1 MRVDVALCQYVPVLG
16 RPEENARTVMDSIE
30 NLDADVLLFPEMF
43 LTGYGSPCSDMRE
56 TVEACIDG
64 ISEACRRSDKAVAIG
79 SPRYDDD
86 TMYNSLAFLSPD
98 GDRWYDKAHLAR
110 FGVYA
115 ETGFEAGS
123 SPAIGYYH
131 GMGFGM
137 CICYDVFFPE
147 ILHGCSLNG
156 TSLNIC
162 AAASAT
168 QSKPFLDRILPA
180 RALEDVTYTAF
191 INNVGDMDGLTM
203 HGCSRGLD
211 PFGETLASCGT
222 SEGAVTFTVDDDV
235 LEKARETRRH
245 LSDFRSDVDWRIQ
258 RF

>member
-1 MRVDVALCQYVPVLG
+1 MVPGDSLDVIRTSKAVLG
-16 RPEENARTVMDSIE
+16 IQV
-30 NLDADVLLFPEMF
+30 
-43 LTGYGSPCSDMRE
+43 CW
-56 TVEACIDG
+56 EA
-64 ISEACRRSDKAVAIG
+64 
-79 SPRYDDD
+79 
-86 TMYNSLAFLSPD
+86 
-98 GDRWYDKAHLAR
+98 H
-110 FGVYA
+110 
-115 ETGFEAGS
+115 
-123 SPAIGYYH
+123 
-131 GMGFGM
+131 
-137 CICYDVFFPE
+137 FPE
-147 ILHGCSLNG
+147 ISCTYALKGADIL
-156 TSLNIC
+156 LMPF
-162 AAASAT
+162 ASGLGGERRR
-168 QSKPFLDRILPA
+168 SSWDRILPA

>member
-1 MRVDVALCQYVPVLG
+1 
-16 RPEENARTVMDSIE
+16 
-30 NLDADVLLFPEMF
+30 
-43 LTGYGSPCSDMRE
+43 
-56 TVEACIDG
+56 
-64 ISEACRRSDKAVAIG
+64 
-79 SPRYDDD
+79 
-86 TMYNSLAFLSPD
+86 
-98 GDRWYDKAHLAR
+98 
-110 FGVYA
+110 
-115 ETGFEAGS
+115 
-123 SPAIGYYH
+123 
-131 GMGFGM
+131 M

-191 INNVGDMDGLTM
+191 INNVGGMDGLTM

-245 LSDFRSDVDWRIQ
+245 LSDFRSDVDWGIQ

>member
-1 MRVDVALCQYVPVLG
+1 MRVDVALCQYVPVPG
-16 RPEENARTVMDSIE
+16 RPEENARTVIDSIE

-43 LTGYGSPCSDMRE
+43 LTGYGSPCSDMCE
-56 TVEACIDG
+56 TVETCIGAISDACG
-64 ISEACRRSDKAVAIG
+64 QSDKAVAIG
-79 SPRYDDD
+79 SPRYDDG
-86 TMYNSLAFLSPD
+86 MMFNSLAFLSPD
-98 GDRWYDKAHLAR
+98 GDSWYDKAHLAR

-123 SPAIGYYH
+123 SPAIGCYH
-131 GMGFGM
+131 GMRFGM

-211 PFGETLASCGT
+211 PFGDTLASCGT
-222 SEGAVTFTVDDDV
+222 SEGVVTFTVDDDV

-245 LSDFRSDVDWRIQ
+245 LSDFRSDVDWGIQ